1 MVEHSLS
8 RSQTAL
14 AHLDE
19 VVLQIQIVSTI
30 SSKLVVKSVALACD
44 SNRLGRG
51 SNPFRGFL
59 FLKFV
64 KLFFLYFFTFILFC
78 KG

>member
-30 SSKLVVKSVALACD
+30 SSKLVVKSVVLACD
-44 SNRLGRG
+44 
-51 SNPFRGFL
+51 F
-59 FLKFV
+59 K
-64 KLFFLYFFTFILFC
+64 
-78 KG
+78 